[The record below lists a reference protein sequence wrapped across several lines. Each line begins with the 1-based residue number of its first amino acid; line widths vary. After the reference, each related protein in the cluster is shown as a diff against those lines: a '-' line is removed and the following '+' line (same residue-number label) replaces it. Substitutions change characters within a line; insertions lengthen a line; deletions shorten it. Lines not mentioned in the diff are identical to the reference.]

1 MIKGALNFRIF
12 MGISS
17 HTVECLIFRD
27 LIILSVS

>member
-17 HTVECLIFRD
+17 YPYEFLD
-27 LIILSVS
+27 LGFW